1 MIMLKK
7 LKHNT
12 FLPDFYAQIDS
23 CTRDV
28 YFITNEGNRIN
39 LKNVMSQIFFQTTFA
54 HCEEVA
60 HGYVYCQNQLDYDLL
75 DNFLE

>member
-1 MIMLKK
+1 MLKK
-7 LKHNT
+7 IKANIY
-12 FLPDFYAQIDS
+12 LPDLYSQIDI

-39 LKNVMSQIFFQTTFA
+39 LKNILSQIFFQTTFA
-54 HCEEVA
+54 HSKEAVQ
-60 HGYVYCQNQLDYDLL
+60 GYVYCQNQLDYELL